1 MALLRR
7 YLPPKIVYT
16 IEHLFPSKRSHKKR
30 MIDHYKQFIK
40 PGDLVFDVG
49 ANLGERTKVFRAIG
63 ATVVAIEPTS
73 YCVNYLKALF
83 VDDPKVIVLPVA
95 LGEKE
100 GTGEIN
106 INEKLPVLSTM
117 SNKWIN
123 NSRFSENNLWNKK
136 ETITITTL
144 DSLISKYGTPVF
156 CKIDVEG
163 FEYEVISGLSSSIP
177 FISFE
182 FMYEFI
188 EDTMKILDKINDLY
202 PGEFNFNVGEEMDL
216 FQKTWSNKQSLLS
229 SLRNENNPTL
239 WGDIYVR
246 ELLR

>member
-1 MALLRR
+1 MAILRK
-7 YLPPKIVYT
+7 YLSPPLVYT
-16 IEHLFPSKRSHKKR
+16 IEHLFPSKRSHRER
-30 MIDHYKQFIK
+30 MIEHYKQFIK

-63 ATVVAIEPTS
+63 AKVVAVEPTN
-73 YCVNYLKALF
+73 YCVAYLRALF
-83 VDDPKVIVLPVA
+83 ANDPDVTILPVA
-95 LGEKE
+95 LGQKE

-123 NSRFSENNLWNKK
+123 NSRFSNSNTWDKK
-136 ETITITTL
+136 ETITIATL
-144 DSLISKYGTPVF
+144 DSLIQKYGRPSF

-177 FISFE
+177 LISFE

-188 EDTMKILDKINDLY
+188 EDTKKIVDRINSLY
-202 PGEFNFNVGEEMDL
+202 AAEYNFNIGEEMDL
-216 FQKTWSNKQSLLS
+216 FQPQWSDAQTLFASLKE
-229 SLRNENNPTL
+229 RNDPIL
-239 WGDIYVR
+239 WGDVYVR
-246 ELLR
+246 ELR